1 MSQHSSLPDS
11 PTALET
17 LLLDLATQDAT
28 GSLTVTDLSN
38 DMATMWLR
46 DGRLYTISVP
56 GRRALLGS
64 RMVSSGVLTTQALGE
79 ALEVQRTEL
88 QGWRL
93 GELLV
98 HLGYVN
104 HEVIDDFIGE
114 QLHDMLDSVVDWSI
128 ATSEFRNGDRTRHDV
143 QSQDLVQ
150 LLKRVRERRKR
161 WTKALSYLGSEDV
174 VARLV
179 AEVADRAQ
187 TLTHQQW
194 AILCKIDGHH
204 TVVDLADEC
213 GFTTLE
219 AAELLVSL
227 IKENLATIISEDTIA
242 GPAILAPPV
251 IVLDQLPKPVE
262 LDQDIVADEP
272 AVVVEPVVV
281 EPAVTEPVVAEQIF
295 TEVVI
300 AEPVVAEPVVAEPV
314 VAEPVVAEPVVAEQI
329 FTEVVIAEPEIVH
342 TTVFE
347 PVAAEPTHVFTDF
360 ADTELEPVVFIEP
373 AQPTVVHVPVE
384 SAPTPE
390 EIHESRFELTSL
402 LTVLNREADSVA
414 EAPAITAAELAPEPS
429 VPVSTPSTTPTEFF
443 SRNIDSAALMRE
455 LSSLS
460 RLQEEA
466 PAKSE
471 SASSSAQ
478 SAPRTAS
485 PVDPKKKRGL
495 FTR

>member
-56 GRRALLGS
+56 GRRALLGA

-114 QLHDMLDSVVDWSI
+114 QLHDMLDSVIDWSVT
-128 ATSEFRNGDRTRHDV
+128 TSEFRNGDRTRHDV

-194 AILCKIDGHH
+194 AVLCKIDGHH

-227 IKENLATIISEDTIA
+227 IKENLATITSEDTIA

-262 LDQDIVADEP
+262 LDQDIVPDEP

-300 AEPVVAEPVVAEPV
+300 
-314 VAEPVVAEPVVAEQI
+314 AEPVVAEPVVAEQI

-414 EAPAITAAELAPEPS
+414 DAPATRAVELAPEPS
-429 VPVSTPSTTPTEFF
+429 VPEATPSTTPTEFF

-471 SASSSAQ
+471 SASAQ

-485 PVDPKKKRGL
+485 GVDPKKKRGL

>member
-79 ALEVQRTEL
+79 ALEMQRTEL

-314 VAEPVVAEPVVAEQI
+314 VAEQI

-414 EAPAITAAELAPEPS
+414 DAPAITAAELAPEPS
-429 VPVSTPSTTPTEFF
+429 VPEATASTSPTEFF

>member
-56 GRRALLGS
+56 GRRALLGA

-114 QLHDMLDSVVDWSI
+114 QLHDMLDSVIDWSVT
-128 ATSEFRNGDRTRHDV
+128 TSEFRNGDRTRHDV

-194 AILCKIDGHH
+194 AVLCKIDGHH

-227 IKENLATIISEDTIA
+227 IKENLATITSEDTIA

-262 LDQDIVADEP
+262 LDQDIVPDEP
-272 AVVVEPVVV
+272 AVVVEPVV
-281 EPAVTEPVVAEQIF
+281 AEPVIAEPVIAEPVIAEQIF
-295 TEVVI
+295 TEI
-300 AEPVVAEPVVAEPV
+300 
-314 VAEPVVAEPVVAEQI
+314 
-329 FTEVVIAEPEIVH
+329 VIAEPEIVH

-347 PVAAEPTHVFTDF
+347 PVEAEPTHVFTDF

-390 EIHESRFELTSL
+390 EVHESRFELTSL
-402 LTVLNREADSVA
+402 LTVLNREADSVTD
-414 EAPAITAAELAPEPS
+414 APATRAVELAPEPS
-429 VPVSTPSTTPTEFF
+429 VPEATPSTTPTEFF

-471 SASSSAQ
+471 SASAQ

-485 PVDPKKKRGL
+485 GVDPKKKRGL

>member
-56 GRRALLGS
+56 GRRALLGA

-114 QLHDMLDSVVDWSI
+114 QLHDMLDSVIDWSVT
-128 ATSEFRNGDRTRHDV
+128 TSEFRNGDRTRHDV

-227 IKENLATIISEDTIA
+227 IKENLATITSEDTIA

-262 LDQDIVADEP
+262 LDQDIVPDEP
-272 AVVVEPVVV
+272 VVVVEPVVV

-300 AEPVVAEPVVAEPV
+300 
-314 VAEPVVAEPVVAEQI
+314 AEPVVAEPVVAEQI

-414 EAPAITAAELAPEPS
+414 DAPAIKAAELAPEPS

>member
-272 AVVVEPVVV
+272 VVVVEPVVV

-300 AEPVVAEPVVAEPV
+300 
-314 VAEPVVAEPVVAEQI
+314 AEPVVAEPVVAEQI

-429 VPVSTPSTTPTEFF
+429 VPEATPSTTPTEFF

>member
-179 AEVADRAQ
+179 EEVADRAQ

-272 AVVVEPVVV
+272 VVVVEPVVV

-300 AEPVVAEPVVAEPV
+300 
-314 VAEPVVAEPVVAEQI
+314 AEPVVAEPVVAEQI

-414 EAPAITAAELAPEPS
+414 DAPAIKAAELAPEPS
-429 VPVSTPSTTPTEFF
+429 VPASTPSTTPTEFF

>member
-56 GRRALLGS
+56 GRRALLGA

-114 QLHDMLDSVVDWSI
+114 QLHDMLDSVIDWSVT
-128 ATSEFRNGDRTRHDV
+128 TSEFRNGDRTRHDV

-227 IKENLATIISEDTIA
+227 IKENLATITSEDTIA

-272 AVVVEPVVV
+272 AVVVEPVV
-281 EPAVTEPVVAEQIF
+281 AEPVAV
-295 TEVVI
+295 
-300 AEPVVAEPVVAEPV
+300 EPVVAEPVIAEPV

-347 PVAAEPTHVFTDF
+347 PVEAEPTHVFTDF

-414 EAPAITAAELAPEPS
+414 DAPAIKAAELAPEPS
-429 VPVSTPSTTPTEFF
+429 VPEATASTTPTEFF

>member
-56 GRRALLGS
+56 GRRALLGA

-114 QLHDMLDSVVDWSI
+114 QLHDMLDSVIDWSVT
-128 ATSEFRNGDRTRHDV
+128 TSEFRNGDRTRHDV

-194 AILCKIDGHH
+194 AVLCKIDGHH

-227 IKENLATIISEDTIA
+227 IKENLATITSEDTIA

-262 LDQDIVADEP
+262 LDQDIVPDEP

-300 AEPVVAEPVVAEPV
+300 AEPVVAEPVVAE
-314 VAEPVVAEPVVAEQI
+314 QI

-347 PVAAEPTHVFTDF
+347 PVEAEPTHVFTDF

-402 LTVLNREADSVA
+402 LTVLNREADSVTD
-414 EAPAITAAELAPEPS
+414 APATRAVELAPEPS
-429 VPVSTPSTTPTEFF
+429 VPEATPSTTPTEFF

>member
-179 AEVADRAQ
+179 EEVADRAQ

-272 AVVVEPVVV
+272 VVVVEPVVV

-300 AEPVVAEPVVAEPV
+300 AEPVVAEPVVAE
-314 VAEPVVAEPVVAEQI
+314 QI

-342 TTVFE
+342 TTVFK

-414 EAPAITAAELAPEPS
+414 DAPAIKAAELAPEPS
-429 VPVSTPSTTPTEFF
+429 VPASTPSTTPTEFF